1 MTDTFRKI
9 LSLLDERE
17 RRQFWLLN
25 VVMVFVALAEVGSV
39 SAVLFLL
46 NVLAKPEVVQQ
57 SALLSAV
64 IGWLGLTTPLQI
76 NILLAGSVTLVVVAG
91 LALKALGSYAVTQF
105 AYMRTYS
112 LSARLLG
119 SYLRQPYAWF
129 LDRNTSEIAKN
140 VLGEVDGLVVRVLY
154 PLVKMLS
161 NIMLVICILG
171 FLVVVDPLVT
181 VLSSVL
187 LGGSYAAIYL
197 LLRGKMRDIG
207 EDMMEAYADRFR
219 IAQEATGGVKD
230 VKLMGLE
237 EAYVHRYGV
246 VARRSAHATV
256 ISGLIG
262 EMPRY
267 ALEAITFGTLLVL
280 VLVLLVQNDGQLID
294 AVPTLGIFAFS
305 VMRLLPAVQ
314 QIYHGF
320 ASIRSASAVL
330 DALVADYTATPIV
343 TGTGAPAPA
352 APIRLESVLELRDVS
367 FRYPTALRPRVRGLD
382 LTVPA
387 RTTIGLV
394 GGTGAGKTTLVDLIL
409 GLLTPDGG
417 QITVDGTPITAANR
431 SGWQKSLG
439 YVPQSIY
446 LTDDS
451 IAANIAFGVE
461 PDRID
466 MAAVERAARAAALH
480 DFVVTELSDGYD
492 TIVGERGVR
501 LSGGQRQRIGIAR
514 ALYHAPS
521 LLIMDEATSALDN
534 ITERVV
540 MEAVQ
545 NIRADTTIILI
556 AHRLSTVRDCDRIF
570 LLNGGQVAAAG
581 TYDELVAGN
590 ATFREMAVGP

>member
-367 FRYPTALRPRVRGLD
+367 FRYPTALRPSVRGLD